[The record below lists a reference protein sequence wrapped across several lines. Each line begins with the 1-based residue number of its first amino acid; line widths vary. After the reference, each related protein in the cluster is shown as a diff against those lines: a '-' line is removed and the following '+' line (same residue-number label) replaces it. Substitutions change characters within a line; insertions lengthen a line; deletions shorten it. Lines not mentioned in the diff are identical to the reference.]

1 MLHCTC
7 PCYNLRTRIWKLNAD
22 ATSLVFSTKLDGGTV
37 NAIAVDA
44 MRNLYVSGAANTQ
57 TFPTTPGA
65 FQSQVLP
72 TARAEPRYP
81 DQIVKAV
88 GDGIQAALFTDK
100 SGQQAAAV
108 AADAI
113 DSFLKTYKGA
123 H

>member
-1 MLHCTC
+1 
-7 PCYNLRTRIWKLNAD
+7 
-22 ATSLVFSTKLDGGTV
+22 
-37 NAIAVDA
+37 
-44 MRNLYVSGAANTQ
+44 
-57 TFPTTPGA
+57 
-65 FQSQVLP
+65 
-72 TARAEPRYP
+72 
-81 DQIVKAV
+81 VKAV